1 MSLIFPNRTFLSS
14 SCYGLAAMKLRSD
27 KLLKR
32 TLRLAISSNFS
43 PFVSSNWQYS
53 RVFLQDCRLASILIE
68 SLAMMINKFVLK
80 LSIRHLK
87 LYSFKSSQSV
97 NFSESKKS

>member
-1 MSLIFPNRTFLSS
+1 
-14 SCYGLAAMKLRSD
+14 
-27 KLLKR
+27 
-32 TLRLAISSNFS
+32 
-43 PFVSSNWQYS
+43 
-53 RVFLQDCRLASILIE
+53 LQDCRLASILIE